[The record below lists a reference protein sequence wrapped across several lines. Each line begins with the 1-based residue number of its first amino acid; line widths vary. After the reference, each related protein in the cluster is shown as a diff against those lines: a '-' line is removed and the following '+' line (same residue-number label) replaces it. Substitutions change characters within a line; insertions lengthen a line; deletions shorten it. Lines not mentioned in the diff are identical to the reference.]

1 MPVILDR
8 SVWPKWLG
16 EEPSEPDELRAM
28 LLTPLPSERMRVYP
42 VSTRVNTPRNDD
54 EALVEEVV

>member
-1 MPVILDR
+1 M
-8 SVWPKWLG
+8 WPKWLG